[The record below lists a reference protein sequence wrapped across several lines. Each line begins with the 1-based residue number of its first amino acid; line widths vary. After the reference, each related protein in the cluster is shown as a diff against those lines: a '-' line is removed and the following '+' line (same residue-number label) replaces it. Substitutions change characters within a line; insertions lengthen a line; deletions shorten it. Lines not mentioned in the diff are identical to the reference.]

1 MGEAWRDSTVAF
13 ISTKGAEA
21 RMVQRIK
28 EVSEREK
35 RRNEFNRYKRAWM
48 REWSRQPNP
57 FIALAWWT
65 SEAQRERRKAIYME
79 FDED

>member
-1 MGEAWRDSTVAF
+1 
-13 ISTKGAEA
+13 
-21 RMVQRIK
+21 MVQRIK

-48 REWSRQPNP
+48 REWNRQPNP

-79 FDED
+79 FDEDFELESNKIKYYANSNNEM